1 MKLGQAF
8 GEIFFTIIRKFRR
21 SNQRIFLYRM
31 DAIGSSGVLMRALF
45 RKMTPSS
52 CIRGFG
58 QALFALGMH
67 IGCFMCGAG
76 LQLLRTTLSAAL
88 SLALPAGRCGSWRIK
103 SESPESPESPARKQ
117 TFSHLK
123 AMGAETEA
131 VRRVRIA
138 WLVAESQREP
148 LEDQTCAI
156 CLEPFSD
163 STNGPVLILDCH
175 PMHCFHT
182 GCLGRAW
189 HTASRPSLCP
199 MCRSNCE
206 VSPSGRKVRAMAMA
220 HFLGLSRGCALRSPS
235 PPPEPEDMFWEELR
249 RR

>member
-1 MKLGQAF
+1 
-8 GEIFFTIIRKFRR
+8 
-21 SNQRIFLYRM
+21 
-31 DAIGSSGVLMRALF
+31 MRTLF
-45 RKMTPSS
+45 RQMTPSS
-52 CIRGFG
+52 CGFC

-88 SLALPAGRCGSWRIK
+88 SLALPAGCCGSWRIK
-103 SESPESPESPARKQ
+103 SESPDSPARKQ
-117 TFSHLK
+117 AVSQLK

-131 VRRVRIA
+131 ERRVRIA
-138 WLVAESQREP
+138 RLVAESQREVP
-148 LEDQTCAI
+148 FEDQTCAI

-189 HTASRPSLCP
+189 HTASRPSQCP

-206 VSPSGRKVRAMAMA
+206 SSPSGRKVRAMAMA
-220 HFLGLSRGCALRSPS
+220 HFLGLSRGCALRAPS
-235 PPPEPEDMFWEELR
+235 PPPEPEDVFWEELR

>member
-1 MKLGQAF
+1 
-8 GEIFFTIIRKFRR
+8 
-21 SNQRIFLYRM
+21 M
-31 DAIGSSGVLMRALF
+31 DAIGSVLALHLMRALF

-52 CIRGFG
+52 CSGFG

-117 TFSHLK
+117 TVSQLK

-131 VRRVRIA
+131 VHRVRIA
-138 WLVAESQREP
+138 WLVAESQREVP

-182 GCLGRAW
+182 VCLGRAW

-206 VSPSGRKVRAMAMA
+206 ASPSGRKVRSMAMA

-235 PPPEPEDMFWEELR
+235 PPPEPEDMLWEELR